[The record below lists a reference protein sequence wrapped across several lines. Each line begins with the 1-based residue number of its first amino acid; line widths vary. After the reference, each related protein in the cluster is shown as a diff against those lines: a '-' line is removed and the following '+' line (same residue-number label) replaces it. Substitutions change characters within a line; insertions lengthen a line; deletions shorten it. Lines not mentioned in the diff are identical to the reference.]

1 MAEMANLAAS
11 RLVGDVDGSTRA
23 AATGALLPADQRAT
37 PRAKHAGKGSAS
49 RGDRA
54 GMRERPMNVV
64 VAPVAS
70 SSGGFVAS
78 DDDDAGP
85 SHAEARAQLLRLI
98 SQHAGEELLGSD
110 DSSSDDGARLGF
122 GNSPLSDGL
131 LKKLTPPKLA
141 MKEIEARK
149 EAAAR
154 EAEELMRRQNAVHE
168 LLQTVAKQ
176 NESRIKR
183 AKEHMA
189 PDGRSP
195 SQGTVFKPPNS
206 SSDSNDDAATPTAVP
221 AKVVDDDD
229 DAEASQKPWEGDRPW
244 RENIRP
250 SFWEERER
258 RERERKAAESHRTGA
273 NKVDL
278 KSRPAWGA
286 TIPLEPARGSHPG
299 KKPAG
304 LEAAQS
310 RNPEDTE
317 KRRAEVKKFLADS
330 KRKWREK
337 IAAEKAELEAKRT
350 HRAAM
355 KKAEDERSR
364 MMAQQAAAERAK
376 RGVDAPAKPKPKPKP
391 MHLEWVDPADDDA
404 PKSLADLAI
413 TVKPAPAPEVEIP
426 EPVDIQPLVQKGAA
440 KTHAAAEKNNVPE
453 TEAEDAKPVI
463 TYKPPQDE
471 TQIPGETRAGSA

>member
-1 MAEMANLAAS
+1 MARVKQMAEMANLAAS

-98 SQHAGEELLGSD
+98 SQHAGEELLGGD

-206 SSDSNDDAATPTAVP
+206 SSDSNDDDATPTAVP

-229 DAEASQKPWEGDRPW
+229 DARRHKNRGKATGRGGRTSG
-244 RENIRP
+244 RP
-250 SFWEERER
+250 SGRNASDASGSGKR
-258 RERERKAAESHRTGA
+258 LTHTKPPPRTKRISNRDPRGA
-273 NKVDL
+273 
-278 KSRPAWGA
+278 R
-286 TIPLEPARGSHPG
+286 
-299 KKPAG
+299 
-304 LEAAQS
+304 
-310 RNPEDTE
+310 
-317 KRRAEVKKFLADS
+317 
-330 KRKWREK
+330 
-337 IAAEKAELEAKRT
+337 
-350 HRAAM
+350 
-355 KKAEDERSR
+355 RSR
-364 MMAQQAAAERAK
+364 WSPR
-376 RGVDAPAKPKPKPKP
+376 
-391 MHLEWVDPADDDA
+391 VDPTRGRNRRGWRLHKEGTRRIRRSDGRRLRNSWRIA
-404 PKSLADLAI
+404 S
-413 TVKPAPAPEVEIP
+413 VN
-426 EPVDIQPLVQKGAA
+426 GARRSRRRRRSWRRSGRTA
-440 KTHAAAEKNNVPE
+440 
-453 TEAEDAKPVI
+453 
-463 TYKPPQDE
+463 
-471 TQIPGETRAGSA
+471 RR

>member
-78 DDDDAGP
+78 DDDDAGS

-195 SQGTVFKPPNS
+195 SKGTVFKPPNS
-206 SSDSNDDAATPTAVP
+206 SSDSNDEAATPTAVP

-258 RERERKAAESHRTGA
+258 RER
-273 NKVDL
+273 
-278 KSRPAWGA
+278 
-286 TIPLEPARGSHPG
+286 
-299 KKPAG
+299 
-304 LEAAQS
+304 
-310 RNPEDTE
+310 
-317 KRRAEVKKFLADS
+317 
-330 KRKWREK
+330 
-337 IAAEKAELEAKRT
+337 
-350 HRAAM
+350 
-355 KKAEDERSR
+355 
-364 MMAQQAAAERAK
+364 
-376 RGVDAPAKPKPKPKP
+376 
-391 MHLEWVDPADDDA
+391 
-404 PKSLADLAI
+404 
-413 TVKPAPAPEVEIP
+413 
-426 EPVDIQPLVQKGAA
+426 
-440 KTHAAAEKNNVPE
+440 
-453 TEAEDAKPVI
+453 
-463 TYKPPQDE
+463 
-471 TQIPGETRAGSA
+471 